1 MASRVGP
8 QGSPTPS
15 LEPGNRCLPVA
26 LHLGQQRAESAQV
39 QNSRRAASQ
48 PDREDVL
55 GAGRGVRGT
64 RPQRPALALLHLF
77 RPALCLPPPPPA
89 GPTRFTLPLGCRSAS
104 GLAARTRTH
113 RSVLTAP
120 GLEKEQVSR
129 EWAARR
135 LARAGIMANLGSEA
149 EREPLLGP
157 GSPESRFFYCDNVHL
172 AISSKD

>member
-1 MASRVGP
+1 
-8 QGSPTPS
+8 
-15 LEPGNRCLPVA
+15 
-26 LHLGQQRAESAQV
+26 
-39 QNSRRAASQ
+39 
-48 PDREDVL
+48 
-55 GAGRGVRGT
+55 
-64 RPQRPALALLHLF
+64 
-77 RPALCLPPPPPA
+77 
-89 GPTRFTLPLGCRSAS
+89 S

-172 AISSKD
+172 AISSKEGSWCGICFAGESGLHKKWCQNLG